1 LYPEPGSVWDMSDS
15 IGHECGIAAIRLLK
29 PFEYYVK
36 KYGSPFFAINRL
48 YLLMEKQHN
57 RGQDGAGAAVIK
69 IDTAPGKPFI
79 FRSRSADKHP
89 ISHIHQHMLSS
100 LAEAQTANPK
110 QADNPVWL
118 KHNAKFA
125 GELLLGHLR
134 YGTRGQGGISYCHP
148 FLRQS
153 NWKSRNLVLAGN
165 FNLTNNDELYE
176 TLVELGQH
184 PRGEKDTVMV
194 LEKIGHFLDEENDR
208 LFRSCRKKGLPRPDI
223 SKKIAEN
230 IDLLSVLKRAV
241 RNFDGGYAMA
251 GMIGNGDLFVMRDA
265 CGIRPAFFYQDDE
278 FVVVASERP
287 AIQTVFNV
295 AVDSVQ
301 EIQPGH
307 ALVVRKNGE
316 VLHQPISKVNTIKPC
331 SFERIYF
338 SRGTDK
344 DIYKERKL
352 LGRQLTEPVLKAVD
366 YDLDHTVFSYIPNTA
381 ETAFMGL
388 IEGVKVYVAER
399 ARHHILTERNLSP
412 ERISELINYQPR
424 NEKIMTK
431 DAKLRTFITTDADR
445 NELVSM
451 VYDTTYGVVKP
462 KDTLVVLDDSIVRGT
477 TLRESILRILDRL
490 HPKKIVI
497 VSSAPEIRYPDCYGI
512 DMSKLKDFVAFQ
524 AAIALVKETG
534 HDALLTEIYNQCKAS
549 LELPRNQ
556 VINEVKPLFHRFKPH
571 EVEAKIAEILRPVD
585 LKAEFEVIYQSLKG
599 LHTACPNHLGDWYF
613 SGNYPTPGGNRVVN
627 RSFINFMEKSDARA
641 Y

>member
-1 LYPEPGSVWDMSDS
+1 MSDW

-29 PFEYYVK
+29 PFDYYVE

-57 RGQDGAGAAVIK
+57 RGQDGAGAVVIK
-69 IDTAPGKPFI
+69 LDTEPGKPFI
-79 FRSRSADKHP
+79 FRSRSAEQDP
-89 ISHIHQHMLSS
+89 ISQVHQHMLSS
-100 LAEAQTANPK
+100 LVESQAANPEV
-110 QADNPVWL
+110 ANDPVWL
-118 KHNAKFA
+118 KKHAKFA

-153 NWKSRNLVLAGN
+153 NWKNRNLVLAGN
-165 FNLTNNDELYE
+165 FNLTNNDQLFE

-184 PRGEKDTVMV
+184 PRSEKDTVMV

-208 LFRSCRKKGLPRPDI
+208 LFRTFRKEGLSRSDI
-223 SKKIAEN
+223 SCKIGEHL
-230 IDLLSVLKRAV
+230 DLLSVLKRSV
-241 RNFDGGYAMA
+241 KNFDGGYTMA
-251 GMIGNGDLFVMRDA
+251 GLIGNGDLFVLRDA
-265 CGIRPAFFYQDDE
+265 GGIRPGFFYQDDE

-287 AIQTVFNV
+287 AIQTAFNV
-295 AVDSVQ
+295 PIDSLQ

-307 ALVVRKNGE
+307 ALIVRKNGE
-316 VLHQPISKVNTIKPC
+316 VLHEPISEVTKVTPC

-338 SRGTDK
+338 SRGTDR
-344 DIYKERKL
+344 DIYKERKQ

-366 YDLDHTVFSYIPNTA
+366 YELDHTVFSYIPNTA

-388 IEGVKVYVAER
+388 IEGVRAYVSDR
-399 ARHHILTERNLSP
+399 AKHHILRERNLSP
-412 ERISELINYQPR
+412 ERISELIDYQPR
-424 NEKIMTK
+424 TEKIMTK
-431 DAKLRTFITTDADR
+431 DAKLRTFITSDADR
-445 NELVSM
+445 TELVSM

-462 KDTLVVLDDSIVRGT
+462 EDTLVVLDDSIVRGT

-524 AAIALVKETG
+524 AAIALIKESG
-534 HDALLTEIYNQCKAS
+534 REVFLNEVYERCKAS
-549 LELPRNQ
+549 LELPSDQ
-556 VINEVKPLFHRFKPH
+556 VVNEVKAIFRLFKPK
-571 EVEAKIAEILRPVD
+571 EVEVKIADILRPAD
-585 LKAEFEVIYQSLKG
+585 LNAEFEVIYQSLSG
-599 LHTACPNHLGDWYF
+599 LHAACPDHRGDWYF
-613 SGNYPTPGGNRVVN
+613 SGDYPSAGGNRVVN
-627 RSFINFMEKSDARA
+627 RSFVNFIENSDERA